1 MINILEKDNII
12 EQLKKNDLFS
22 SLNNDEISNIIS
34 KVKYTVKT
42 YEKDAIIAGEDEE
55 CNSLGLILDGHIEI
69 QRIYLSGKHI
79 VLKRMT
85 SGEVFGEAIIF
96 SKRNHYP
103 ATIISMSKSTIAFIK
118 KEDVIQLG
126 LLEENILKNFITLLS
141 DKIFVLNNKI
151 KNISFKTVKQKVIN
165 YILEQMHEQKSNS
178 KIVLKSNKEQ
188 ISSYIGI
195 PRPSLSRELMKLRD
209 EGIID
214 FDKNTITI
222 CDIDSL
228 EEELID

>member
-1 MINILEKDNII
+1 MYDRNKII
-12 EQLKKNDLFS
+12 EQLEKNDFFS
-22 SLNNDEISNIIS
+22 YLNSEQISSIIS

-42 YEKDAIIAGEDEE
+42 YEKDAVIAMEDEE
-55 CNSLGLILDGHIEI
+55 CNSLGLILDGQVEV

-85 SGEVFGEAIIF
+85 TGEVFGEAIIF
-96 SKRNHYP
+96 SKINKYP
-103 ATIISMSKSTIAFIK
+103 ATIISISKSNVAFIK
-118 KEDVIQLG
+118 KEDIIQLCI
-126 LLEENILKNFITLLS
+126 LEESILKNFITLLS
-141 DKIFVLNNKI
+141 DKIFILNNKI

-165 YILEQMHEQKSNS
+165 YILEQMHEQKSS
-178 KIVLKSNKEQ
+178 TIVLKANKEQ
-188 ISSYIGI
+188 ISSLIGI

-222 CDIDSL
+222 CNIDTL

>member
-1 MINILEKDNII
+1 MYDRNKII
-12 EQLKKNDLFS
+12 EQLEKNDFFS
-22 SLNNDEISNIIS
+22 YLNSEQISSIIS

-42 YEKDAIIAGEDEE
+42 YEKDAVIAMEDEE
-55 CNSLGLILDGHIEI
+55 CNSLGLILDGQVEV

-85 SGEVFGEAIIF
+85 TGEVFGEAIIF
-96 SKRNHYP
+96 SKINKYP
-103 ATIISMSKSTIAFIK
+103 ATIISISKSNVAFIK
-118 KEDVIQLG
+118 KEDIIQLCI
-126 LLEENILKNFITLLS
+126 LEESILKNFITLLS
-141 DKIFVLNNKI
+141 DKIFILNNKI

-165 YILEQMHEQKSNS
+165 YILEQMHEQKSS
-178 KIVLKSNKEQ
+178 TIVLKANKEQ
-188 ISSYIGI
+188 ISSLIGI

-222 CDIDSL
+222 CNIDAL

>member
-1 MINILEKDNII
+1 MYDRNKIIELLEKNDFFSCLNS
-12 EQLKKNDLFS
+12 EQIS
-22 SLNNDEISNIIS
+22 SIIS

-42 YEKDAIIAGEDEE
+42 YEKDAVIAMEDEE
-55 CNSLGLILDGHIEI
+55 CNSLGLILDGQVEV

-85 SGEVFGEAIIF
+85 AGEVFGEAIIF
-96 SKRNHYP
+96 SKINKYP
-103 ATIISMSKSTIAFIK
+103 ATIISISKSNVAFIK
-118 KEDVIQLG
+118 KEDIIQLCI
-126 LLEENILKNFITLLS
+126 LEESILKNFISLLS
-141 DKIFVLNNKI
+141 DKIFILNNKI

-165 YILEQMHEQKSNS
+165 YILEQMHEQKSS
-178 KIVLKSNKEQ
+178 TIVLKANKEQ
-188 ISSYIGI
+188 ISALIGI

-222 CDIDSL
+222 CNIDSL

>member
-1 MINILEKDNII
+1 MYDRNKIIELLEKNDFFSCLNS
-12 EQLKKNDLFS
+12 EQIS
-22 SLNNDEISNIIS
+22 SIIS

-42 YEKDAIIAGEDEE
+42 YEKDAVIAMEDEE
-55 CNSLGLILDGHIEI
+55 CNSLGLILDGQVEV

-85 SGEVFGEAIIF
+85 AGEVFGEAIIF
-96 SKRNHYP
+96 SKINKYP
-103 ATIISMSKSTIAFIK
+103 ATIISMSKSNVAFIK
-118 KEDVIQLG
+118 KEDIIQLCI
-126 LLEENILKNFITLLS
+126 LEESILNNFISLLS
-141 DKIFVLNNKI
+141 DKIFILNNKI

-165 YILEQMHEQKSNS
+165 YILEQMHEQKSS
-178 KIVLKSNKEQ
+178 TIVLKANKEQ
-188 ISSYIGI
+188 ISSLIGI

-209 EGIID
+209 EEIID

-222 CDIDSL
+222 CNIDSL

>member
-1 MINILEKDNII
+1 MYDRNKIIELLEKNDFFSCLNS
-12 EQLKKNDLFS
+12 EQIS
-22 SLNNDEISNIIS
+22 SIIS

-42 YEKDAIIAGEDEE
+42 YEKDSVIAMEDEE
-55 CNSLGLILDGHIEI
+55 CNSLGLILDGQVEV

-85 SGEVFGEAIIF
+85 AGEVFGEAIIF
-96 SKRNHYP
+96 SKINKYP
-103 ATIISMSKSTIAFIK
+103 ATIISISKSNVAFIK
-118 KEDVIQLG
+118 KEDIIQLCI
-126 LLEENILKNFITLLS
+126 LEESILKNFITLLS
-141 DKIFVLNNKI
+141 DKIFILNNKI

-165 YILEQMHEQKSNS
+165 YILEQMHEQKSS
-178 KIVLKSNKEQ
+178 TIVLKANKEQ
-188 ISSYIGI
+188 ISALIGI

-222 CDIDSL
+222 CNIDAL

>member
-1 MINILEKDNII
+1 MIMYENSNII
-12 EQLKKNDLFS
+12 EQLKKNEFFNCLS
-22 SLNNDEISNIIS
+22 NDQISNIIS

-42 YEKDAIIAGEDEE
+42 YEKDAVIAGEDEE
-55 CNSLGLILDGHIEI
+55 CNSLGLVLDGQVEI
-69 QRIYLSGKHI
+69 QRIYISGKHI

-85 SGEVFGEAIIF
+85 AGEVFGEAIIF
-96 SKRNHYP
+96 SKRNNYP
-103 ATIISMSKSTIAFIK
+103 ATIISMTKSSIAFIK
-118 KEDVIQLG
+118 KEDIIQLC
-126 LLEENILKNFITLLS
+126 LLEEAILKNFITLLS
-141 DKIFVLNNKI
+141 DKIFILNNKI

-165 YILEQMHEQKSNS
+165 YILEQMHEQKSSS
-178 KIVLKSNKEQ
+178 KIVLKANKEQ
-188 ISSYIGI
+188 ISSLIGI

-222 CDIDSL
+222 CDVDAL

>member
-1 MINILEKDNII
+1 MYDRNKII
-12 EQLKKNDLFS
+12 EQLEKNDFFS
-22 SLNNDEISNIIS
+22 CLNSEQISRIIS

-42 YEKDAIIAGEDEE
+42 YEKDAVIAMEDEE
-55 CNSLGLILDGHIEI
+55 CNSLGLILDGQVEV

-85 SGEVFGEAIIF
+85 AGEVFGEAIIF
-96 SKRNHYP
+96 SKINKYP
-103 ATIISMSKSTIAFIK
+103 ATIISMSKSNVAFIK
-118 KEDVIQLG
+118 KEDIIQLCI
-126 LLEENILKNFITLLS
+126 LEESILKNFITLLS
-141 DKIFVLNNKI
+141 DKIFILNNKI

-165 YILEQMHEQKSNS
+165 YILEQMHEQKSS
-178 KIVLKSNKEQ
+178 TIVLKANKEQ
-188 ISSYIGI
+188 ISALIGI

-209 EGIID
+209 EEIID

-222 CDIDSL
+222 CNIDAL

>member
-1 MINILEKDNII
+1 MYDRNKIIELLEKNDFFSCLNS
-12 EQLKKNDLFS
+12 EQIS
-22 SLNNDEISNIIS
+22 SIIS

-42 YEKDAIIAGEDEE
+42 YEKDAVIAMEDEE
-55 CNSLGLILDGHIEI
+55 CNSLGLILDGQVEV

-85 SGEVFGEAIIF
+85 AGEVFGEAIIF
-96 SKRNHYP
+96 SKINKYP
-103 ATIISMSKSTIAFIK
+103 ATIISMSKSNVAFIR
-118 KEDVIQLG
+118 KEDIIQLCI
-126 LLEENILKNFITLLS
+126 LEESILKNFISLLS
-141 DKIFVLNNKI
+141 DKIFILNNKI

-165 YILEQMHEQKSNS
+165 YILEQMHEQKSS
-178 KIVLKSNKEQ
+178 TIVLKANKEQ
-188 ISSYIGI
+188 ISALIGI

-209 EGIID
+209 EEIID

-222 CDIDSL
+222 CNIDAL

>member
-1 MINILEKDNII
+1 MYDRNKII
-12 EQLKKNDLFS
+12 EQLEKNDFFS
-22 SLNNDEISNIIS
+22 CLNSEQISSIIS

-42 YEKDAIIAGEDEE
+42 YEKDAVIAMEDEE
-55 CNSLGLILDGHIEI
+55 CNSLGLILDGQVEV

-85 SGEVFGEAIIF
+85 AGEVFGEAIIF
-96 SKRNHYP
+96 SKINKYP
-103 ATIISMSKSTIAFIK
+103 ATIISMSKSNVAFIK
-118 KEDVIQLG
+118 KEDIIQLCI
-126 LLEENILKNFITLLS
+126 LEESILKNFISLLS
-141 DKIFVLNNKI
+141 DKIFILNNKI

-165 YILEQMHEQKSNS
+165 YILEQMHEQKSS
-178 KIVLKSNKEQ
+178 TIVLKANKEQ
-188 ISSYIGI
+188 ISALIGI

-222 CDIDSL
+222 CNIDAL

>member
-1 MINILEKDNII
+1 MYDRNKIIELLEKNDFFSCLNS
-12 EQLKKNDLFS
+12 EQIS
-22 SLNNDEISNIIS
+22 SIIS

-42 YEKDAIIAGEDEE
+42 YEKDAVIAMEDEE
-55 CNSLGLILDGHIEI
+55 CNSLGLILDGQVEV

-85 SGEVFGEAIIF
+85 AGEVFGEAIIF
-96 SKRNHYP
+96 SKINKYP
-103 ATIISMSKSTIAFIK
+103 ATIISISKSNVAFIK
-118 KEDVIQLG
+118 KEDIIQLCI
-126 LLEENILKNFITLLS
+126 LEESILKNFITLLS
-141 DKIFVLNNKI
+141 DKIFILNNKI

-165 YILEQMHEQKSNS
+165 YILEQMHEQKSS
-178 KIVLKSNKEQ
+178 TIVLKANKEQ
-188 ISSYIGI
+188 ISALIGI

-222 CDIDSL
+222 CNIDSL

>member
-1 MINILEKDNII
+1 MYDRNKIIELLEKNDFFSCLNS
-12 EQLKKNDLFS
+12 EQIS
-22 SLNNDEISNIIS
+22 SIIS

-42 YEKDAIIAGEDEE
+42 YEKDAVIAMEDEE
-55 CNSLGLILDGHIEI
+55 CNSLGLILDGQVEV

-85 SGEVFGEAIIF
+85 AGEVFGEAIIF
-96 SKRNHYP
+96 SKINKYP
-103 ATIISMSKSTIAFIK
+103 ATIISMSKSNVAFIK
-118 KEDVIQLG
+118 KEDIIQLCI
-126 LLEENILKNFITLLS
+126 LEESILKNFITLLS
-141 DKIFVLNNKI
+141 DKIFILNNKI

-165 YILEQMHEQKSNS
+165 YILEQMHEQKSS
-178 KIVLKSNKEQ
+178 TIVLKANKEQ
-188 ISSYIGI
+188 ISSLIGI

-209 EGIID
+209 EEIID

-222 CDIDSL
+222 CNIDAL